1 MRTAAQIADDFYTA
15 LKGSDFARQLSGKVY
30 HSGLRPVGSRK
41 EDAIVVF
48 TSGQAGQ
55 TDEGTIT
62 VIIYVSDICIDGSK
76 TLVVNR
82 RRATEVEIAALDW
95 VRGLQKT
102 LTDYE
107 IELSQSI
114 GTYADEDTGQHFVS
128 VRIGYR
134 SFDEDN

>member
-1 MRTAAQIADDFYTA
+1 MRTAAQIADDFYKA
-15 LKGSDFARQLSGKVY
+15 LKGSDLARRLSGKVY

-41 EDAIVVF
+41 EDAVVVF

-55 TDEGTIT
+55 IDEGTVT
-62 VIIYVSDICIDGSK
+62 VIIYVPDICIDGSK
-76 TLVVNR
+76 TLVANR

-114 GTYADEDTGQHFVS
+114 DTYADEDTEQHFVS

>member
-1 MRTAAQIADDFYTA
+1 MRTATQIADDFYAA
-15 LKGSDFARQLSGKVY
+15 LKGSDFARQLSGNVY

-41 EDAIVVF
+41 EDAVVVF
-48 TSGQAGQ
+48 TSGQSGQ

-62 VIIYVSDICIDGSK
+62 VLIYVPDISIDGSK

-95 VRGLQKT
+95 VRELQKT

-114 GTYADEDTGQHFVS
+114 GTYADEDIGQHFVS
-128 VRIGYR
+128 VHIGYR
-134 SFDEDN
+134 SFDDEN